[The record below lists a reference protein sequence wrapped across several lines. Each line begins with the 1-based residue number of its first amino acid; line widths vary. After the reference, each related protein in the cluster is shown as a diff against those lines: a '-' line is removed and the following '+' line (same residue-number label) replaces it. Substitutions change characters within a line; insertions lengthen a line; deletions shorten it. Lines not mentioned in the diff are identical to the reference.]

1 MSTKKEGICALCQK
15 SSILRESHIVP
26 KLVIDWLKK
35 TSGTGHIRRSETP
48 NLRVQDGCK
57 IPLLCQD
64 CEQLF
69 GGWEKHF
76 AEDIFI
82 PLHKNPESRV
92 SYGPWLEKFAVSVSW
107 RVGTLFKNMSWLS
120 HLPTKLVHATEQSLQ
135 TWREFL
141 LNLRSD
147 PGRFEQHLLPW
158 DAIVNS
164 TDTDIPANINRFLL
178 RAVDRN
184 VGYTQEQA
192 FVYAKMCRIMLIGFI
207 EIPSPWQWKGTK
219 LNVNAGWIGGK
230 VHYKLPVS
238 FGEFLKDRA
247 REMARANASIS
258 KRQKDKIKKDYSRRD
273 LDEVVESES
282 FRALHQ
288 DVLLFGEDAFKETGD

>member
-1 MSTKKEGICALCQK
+1 MIKKGICALCQK
-15 SSILRESHIVP
+15 SSILRESHIIP
-26 KLVIDWLKK
+26 KLVTDWMKK

-48 NLRVQDGCK
+48 NLRAQDGPK

-69 GGWEKHF
+69 GVWEKRF

-82 PLHKNPESRV
+82 PLHESPESRV

-107 RVGTLFKNMSWLS
+107 RVGTLFKNKSWLS
-120 HLPTKLVHATEQSLQ
+120 HLPTQLVHAIEKSLQ

-141 LNLRSD
+141 LNHRSD
-147 PGRFEQHLLPW
+147 PGQFEQHLLLF

-164 TDTDIPANINRFLL
+164 TDTDMPTNINRFLL
-178 RAVDRN
+178 RTVDRN
-184 VGYTQEQA
+184 VGYTEEEM
-192 FVYAKMCRIMLIGFI
+192 FVYAKMCRIALIGFTKI
-207 EIPSPWQWKGTK
+207 LHPQRWEGTK
-219 LNVNAGWIGGK
+219 LSVNEGWVGGK

-238 FGEFLKDRA
+238 FWEFLKDRA
-247 REMARANASIS
+247 REMARANVSIS
-258 KRQKDKIKKDYSRRD
+258 KRQRDKIKKDYFRRD
-273 LDEVVESES
+273 LDKVIESES

-288 DVLLFGEDAFKETGD
+288 DVLLFGEDAFKETGE